1 MIVSFFSMYA
11 QVPDK
16 PVVSQLM
23 EQQLEANAEAN
34 EDIET
39 EDDGFLQSMVQ
50 LAKHP
55 INLNSAGADDLKE
68 LQVLTAIQIQQI
80 ISYRNLLGNFINLY
94 ELQAVPGLTIGI
106 IERILPYVTVAVPEN
121 LFQSIGER
129 LRGGNRS
136 LLLRT
141 SQVLERQEGF
151 KRGAGNGGSSYAGSR
166 QRILARYKYQFK
178 NLLQYGILGEKD
190 AGEQFFKGAQ
200 RTGFDFYS
208 AHLFA
213 RNIGIVKSLA
223 VGDFTVNLGQGLV
236 QWQSL
241 AFRKGADIPNIKRQ
255 LSVLR
260 PYHSAGES
268 NFHRG
273 FGVTVAKNHLEATLF
288 ASYKKVD
295 GNFVGDSLQNEW
307 FISSLPVSGLHRTK
321 NEIADRGIQRQFSV
335 GGNVSYNFRNL
346 HVGVNGVQYQ
356 FKWPIQKNDD
366 PYNLYALAGRSF
378 GNYSFDYGYT
388 FRNLHVF
395 GEAAFTQNL
404 DRAFVNGLVVSV
416 DAKVDMSLLHRHIS
430 PRYQSLY
437 TNAFTENS
445 LPNNEQGIFAGLSV
459 RPVNALR
466 FDAYVDF
473 YSFPW
478 LKYLVDAPSSET
490 DFMVQAGYK
499 PNRKFETYIR
509 YRNEIKGRNDNPGE
523 LVVTPVEATPK
534 QNLRVH
540 LSYKKTPALTI
551 RSRLELVWFAHRTQ
565 RQEKGLH
572 AFLEGHLKPQMKKYS
587 GSIRFQYFKTGG
599 YNSRLYAYENDVLY
613 SYSIPVF
620 YDAGYRYYLNLTYDL
635 SKQISLW
642 IRFAQTIYLDKQV
655 IGTALDEISGNKR
668 TEVKLQ
674 VISHF

>member
-1 MIVSFFSMYA
+1 MHA

-16 PVVSQLM
+16 PVFSQLM
-23 EQQLEANAEAN
+23 EQQLEANSEAN

-50 LAKHP
+50 LVKHP
-55 INLNSAGADDLKE
+55 INVNSAGAAELNE

-94 ELQAVPGLTIGI
+94 ELQAVPGLTIST
-106 IERILPYVTVAVPEN
+106 IERILPYVTIAVPEK
-121 LFQSIGER
+121 LFQSLGER
-129 LRGGNRS
+129 LGGGS
-136 LLLRT
+136 STILLRI
-141 SQVLERQEGF
+141 SQVLEKQKGF
-151 KRGAGNGGSSYAGSR
+151 ARDVDIGTSLYPGSR

-178 NLLQYGILGEKD
+178 NLLQYGIVGEKD
-190 AGEQFFKGAQ
+190 PGEQFFKGTQ
-200 RTGFDFYS
+200 KTGFDFYS

-213 RNIGIVKSLA
+213 RNIGIVKALA
-223 VGDFTVNLGQGLV
+223 VGDFTVNLGLGLV

-260 PYHSAGES
+260 PYHSAGEN

-273 FGVTVAKNHLEATLF
+273 IGVTVSKKHLEATLF
-288 ASYKKVD
+288 ASYKNVD
-295 GNFVGDSLQNEW
+295 GNFVGDSMHTEG
-307 FISSLPVSGLHRTK
+307 FVSSLPVSGLHRTR
-321 NEIADRGIQRQFSV
+321 NEVADKGVQRQFSF
-335 GGNVSYNFRNL
+335 GGNISYNFRNL
-346 HVGVNGVQYQ
+346 HVGINGVHYQ

-378 GNYSFDYGYT
+378 GNYSLDYSYT
-388 FRNLHVF
+388 FRNLHIF

-404 DRAFVNGLVVSV
+404 DKAFVNGLIVSV
-416 DAKVDMSLLHRHIS
+416 DAKVDMSVLHRRIA
-430 PRYQSLY
+430 PGYQSLY

-445 LPNNEQGIFAGLSV
+445 LPTNEEGVFAGISI
-459 RPVNALR
+459 RPATPWR

-473 YSFPW
+473 YRFPW
-478 LKYLVDAPSSET
+478 LKYLVDAPSSGT
-490 DFMVQAGYK
+490 DFLVQASYK
-499 PNRKFETYIR
+499 PNRKLETYAR
-509 YRNEIKGRNDNPGE
+509 YRSEIKGRNYNPGE
-523 LVVTPVEATPK
+523 LMVTPVEATPK

-540 LSYKKTPALTI
+540 FSYKKTPALTI
-551 RSRLELVWFAHRTQ
+551 RSRVELVLFASKTERA
-565 RQEKGLH
+565 EKGFL
-572 AFLEGHLKPQMKKYS
+572 AFLEGHFKPQMKKYS

-620 YDAGYRYYLNLTYDL
+620 YDAGYRYYLNLNYDL
-635 SKQISLW
+635 NKQVSLW
-642 IRFAQTIYLDKQV
+642 VRLAQTIYQDKQV

-674 VISHF
+674 LISYF